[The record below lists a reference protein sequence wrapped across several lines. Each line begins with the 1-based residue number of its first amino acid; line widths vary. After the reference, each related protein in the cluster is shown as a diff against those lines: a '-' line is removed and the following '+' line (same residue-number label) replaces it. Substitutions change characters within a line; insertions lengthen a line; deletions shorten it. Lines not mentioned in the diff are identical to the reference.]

1 MLLLFSIYNTSINYS
16 NHVHNC
22 RLWFKVNKEE
32 PLKYAQYVFAI
43 VLKHVLFQKLKYA
56 TIASVGNSGYSR

>member
-1 MLLLFSIYNTSINYS
+1 
-16 NHVHNC
+16 
-22 RLWFKVNKEE
+22 VNKEE

-56 TIASVGNSGYSR
+56 TIASVGNSGYSRWWTRWWHSMSHPIV